1 VDSVWSEEIL
11 VPSANVLG
19 YRLIFEAET
28 WLRRIC
34 WTALLVAEGPA
45 WVESLDE
52 QFRKRLE
59 AQSSQNSS
67 RWYLGVD
74 AEEELLWST
83 SHGQLATLLR
93 RQAIKDEIY
102 RLCGYH
108 GELLAKRLES
118 VSLVRN
124 TLAHGRAIS
133 EESIR
138 ILKADLSVIR
148 GAVDR
153 FKNETLYAQIE
164 IVSIG
169 DGLPDDL
176 YEFMFAFKNLDRGIR
191 GQQLFV
197 GVTDD
202 LVSLVR
208 LPVDP
213 WGWPDGRKLRDH
225 LGEVAHLIVCILA
238 NKSGD
243 EFQILMP
250 RRLPL
255 NDKMQVL
262 TRFMMPELLANSMTD
277 TPFEKQPA
285 TSSCWPRLW
294 FYENRRPDQEL
305 LSD

>member
-1 VDSVWSEEIL
+1 M
-11 VPSANVLG
+11 LG

-34 WTALLVAEGPA
+34 WTALLLAEGPA

-59 AQSSQNSS
+59 SQSSQNSS
-67 RWYLGVD
+67 RWYLSVD
-74 AEEELLWST
+74 AAEELLWST
-83 SHGQLATLLR
+83 SQGQLATLLR
-93 RQAIKDEIY
+93 RQATKDEIH

-118 VSLVRN
+118 VALVRN
-124 TLAHGRAIS
+124 TLAHSRAIS

-148 GAVDR
+148 GAIDR
-153 FKNETLYAQIE
+153 FKNATLYAQDE

-169 DGLPDDL
+169 DDLPHDL
-176 YEFMFAFKNLDRGIR
+176 YEFMFAFQALGRGIH
-191 GQQLFV
+191 GQQIFV

-202 LVSLVR
+202 FVSLVR

-213 WGWPDGRKLRDH
+213 WGWPDGRKLQDH
-225 LGEVAHLIVCILA
+225 LGEVAHLIVCVLA
-238 NKSGD
+238 NKAGD

-255 NDKMQVL
+255 NEKMQVL
-262 TRFMMPELLANSMTD
+262 ETFMTPELLAGSMTD

-294 FYENRRPDQEL
+294 YYENRRPD
-305 LSD
+305 SDFQTD